1 MYRKSQ
7 TGGRFQVEGQYV
19 FFTTALTVKLCNRD
33 QTWVVVQQ
41 VGFITGARSR
51 ALNEVMRSTCIRTLT
66 CGLGLFLLFKVPQ
79 TGIDTIRSKL
89 TMNLHDEYANVLK
102 GMYSV
107 IFNGGASSQNTSI
120 QV

>member
-1 MYRKSQ
+1 M
-7 TGGRFQVEGQYV
+7 GGGSTSGLHNGSTIPGPKRGY
-19 FFTTALTVKLCNRD
+19 
-33 QTWVVVQQ
+33 
-41 VGFITGARSR
+41 
-51 ALNEVMRSTCIRTLT
+51 EVDLHKNLDLLPGS
-66 CGLGLFLLFKVPQ
+66 FLLFKVPQ